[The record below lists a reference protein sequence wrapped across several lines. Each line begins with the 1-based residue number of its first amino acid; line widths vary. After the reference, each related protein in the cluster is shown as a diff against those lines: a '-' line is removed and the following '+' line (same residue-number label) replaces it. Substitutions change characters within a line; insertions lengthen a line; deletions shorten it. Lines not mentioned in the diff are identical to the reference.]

1 MHVMGYN
8 VLAILASAVAMMVWG
23 FLWYSPL
30 LFAKPWM
37 ADMGYDPND
46 KGAMEK
52 MQKSAGPMYGI
63 SFLASLISSAMLLK
77 VLDAASALTAYNGVR
92 VGLAVWLGFV
102 MTVQLTNN
110 LFSMKPFRLF
120 LINTSYQLAC
130 YLSAGAILGAWR

>member
-8 VLAILASAVAMMVWG
+8 VLAILAAAVATMVWG
-23 FLWYSPL
+23 FLWYSPV

-37 ADMGYDPND
+37 VDMGYNPED
-46 KGAMEK
+46 KEAMAK
-52 MQKSAGPMYGI
+52 MQKSAGPMYGL
-63 SFLASLISSAMLLK
+63 SFLASLLSCAVLVK
-77 VLDAASALTAYNGVR
+77 VIDAASTLTAYNGAKVAF
-92 VGLAVWLGFV
+92 AVWLGFV

-120 LINTSYQLAC
+120 LINAGYQLAC